1 MSYNGWTNWETWNIA
16 MWIGNDEMLN
26 RIMTQAAKGNWETF
40 KELAANWG
48 IIKTPDGVYFEA
60 AEVDQNQLY
69 DAFLED
75 EKEKDAEE
83 EVAELFP
90 GTRDALNNL
99 TIRQED
105 IEEEE
110 EEEEECS
117 VLEGRR
123 LLRTRSFYI

>member
-1 MSYNGWTNWETWNIA
+1 MSYNGWTNWETWNVA
-16 MWIGNDEMLN
+16 VWIENDEMFN

-110 EEEEECS
+110 EECS

-123 LLRTRSFYI
+123 LLKTRSFYI

>member
-16 MWIGNDEMLN
+16 MWITNDEMFN
-26 RIMTQAAKGNWETF
+26 RIMTQAAEGNWETF

-48 IIKTPDGVYFEA
+48 IIKTPDGVYFESA
-60 AEVDQNQLY
+60 NVDQNQLY
-69 DAFLED
+69 DTYKQNQSL
-75 EKEKDAEE
+75 KK
-83 EVAELFP
+83 
-90 GTRDALNNL
+90 
-99 TIRQED
+99 ED

-110 EEEEECS
+110 EECP

>member
-1 MSYNGWTNWETWNIA
+1 MSYNGWKNWETWNIA
-16 MWIGNDEMLN
+16 MWIGNDEMFN
-26 RIMTQAAKGNWETF
+26 RIMTQASKGNWETF

-90 GTRDALNNL
+90 GTKDALNNL
-99 TIRQED
+99 TIKH
-105 IEEEE
+105 
-110 EEEEECS
+110 
-117 VLEGRR
+117 V
-123 LLRTRSFYI
+123 

>member
-69 DAFLED
+69 GAFLED

-110 EEEEECS
+110 EECS